1 MMMADPVLTTSLL
14 FGFMLLFL
22 MLGVPIAIALGGI
35 SIGMIYFFWSP
46 MALNMVP
53 IRAFSTASS
62 FEYVAI
68 PLFIFMAAMLQRA
81 SIAEDLYNTMQK
93 FFGGLRGG
101 LAVGTIVICT
111 LFAAMAGISGA
122 ATISMGMI
130 AIPAMLARGYG
141 KDIALGSIA
150 AGGSLGILI
159 PPSVT
164 MIVYG
169 IVANTSIGKLYAGGL
184 LPGLL
189 ISALFIAYLII
200 RGWLQPE
207 ISGGREM
214 TRYSLREK
222 LVSLKGLVLPV
233 LLIVGVMGSILTGI
247 ASVSE
252 ASAIGAA
259 GSILAA
265 AVLGRL
271 DWSVLRQAC
280 EETLQ
285 LSCMIFWIIIG
296 ATALSTFYTAMGAS
310 RLIEGLV
317 LDLEVNRWLIL
328 VGMLSILFIMGMMLD
343 TVGIIMITAPIFVP
357 IITALGFDPVWF
369 GILFIIMM
377 EIGFLTP
384 PFGYNLFY
392 LRGVAPPEV
401 RMTDIYRSVVPFIA
415 LMLVAVAICMVFPQI
430 ILVLPNAMF

>member
-1 MMMADPVLTTSLL
+1 MMADPVLTTSLL

-81 SIAEDLYNTMQK
+81 RIAEDLYDTMQK

-233 LLIVGVMGSILTGI
+233 LLIIGVMGSILTGI

-265 AVLGRL
+265 AVLRRL
-271 DWSVLRQAC
+271 DWAVLRQAC

-296 ATALSTFYTAMGAS
+296 ATALATFYTAMGAS

-328 VGMLSILFIMGMMLD
+328 VGMLSILFIMGMLLD

-357 IITALGFDPVWF
+357 IIIALGFDPVWF

-401 RMTDIYRSVVPFIA
+401 RMIDIYRSVVPFIA
-415 LMLVAVAICMVFPQI
+415 LMLLAVAICMVFPQI
-430 ILVLPNAMF
+430 ILVLPQAMF

>member
-1 MMMADPVLTTSLL
+1 MPDPVLTTTLL
-14 FGFMLLFL
+14 FAGMGLFL
-22 MLGVPIAIALGGI
+22 ALGVPIAIALGGL
-35 SIGMIYFFWSP
+35 SIGMIYLFWSP

-53 IRAFSTASS
+53 IKAFSTASS
-62 FEYVAI
+62 FEYLAI

-81 SIAEDLYNTMQK
+81 RVADDLYDTMQK

-130 AIPAMLARGYG
+130 AIPSMLSRGYG
-141 KDIALGSIA
+141 KDITLGAIA

-184 LPGLL
+184 MPGLV
-189 ISALFIAYLII
+189 IAALFCAYLIL

-207 ISGGREM
+207 ISGGQDM
-214 TRYSLREK
+214 QRYSWREK
-222 LVSLKGLVLPV
+222 VASLRGLVLP
-233 LLIVGVMGSILTGI
+233 LSLIVAVMGSILSGI

-252 ASAIGAA
+252 ASAVGAGGA
-259 GSILAA
+259 ILCAVILRRCTWTMLREAA
-265 AVLGRL
+265 E
-271 DWSVLRQAC
+271 D
-280 EETLQ
+280 TLH

-296 ATALSTFYTAMGAS
+296 ATAMSTFYTAMGAS

-317 LDLEVNRWLIL
+317 LGLEINRWIVLIA
-328 VGMLSILFIMGMMLD
+328 MLSILFVMGMLLD
-343 TVGIIMITAPIFVP
+343 TVGIIMITVPIFVP
-357 IITALGFDPVWF
+357 IVVALGFDPVWF

-392 LRGVAPPEV
+392 LRGVAPPSI
-401 RMTDIYRSVVPFIA
+401 RMTDIYRSVIPFIL
-415 LMLVAVAICMVFPQI
+415 LMLAAVGLCMAAPGI
-430 ILVLPNAMF
+430 VLWLPEQLF

>member
-169 IVANTSIGKLYAGGL
+169 IVANTSIGKLYAGGFC
-184 LPGLL
+184 P
-189 ISALFIAYLII
+189 
-200 RGWLQPE
+200 
-207 ISGGREM
+207 
-214 TRYSLREK
+214 
-222 LVSLKGLVLPV
+222 
-233 LLIVGVMGSILTGI
+233 
-247 ASVSE
+247 
-252 ASAIGAA
+252 
-259 GSILAA
+259 
-265 AVLGRL
+265 
-271 DWSVLRQAC
+271 AC
-280 EETLQ
+280 
-285 LSCMIFWIIIG
+285 SFRH
-296 ATALSTFYTAMGAS
+296 SS
-310 RLIEGLV
+310 
-317 LDLEVNRWLIL
+317 
-328 VGMLSILFIMGMMLD
+328 S
-343 TVGIIMITAPIFVP
+343 PI
-357 IITALGFDPVWF
+357 
-369 GILFIIMM
+369 
-377 EIGFLTP
+377 
-384 PFGYNLFY
+384 
-392 LRGVAPPEV
+392 
-401 RMTDIYRSVVPFIA
+401 
-415 LMLVAVAICMVFPQI
+415 
-430 ILVLPNAMF
+430 

>member
-1 MMMADPVLTTSLL
+1 MPDPVLTTTLL
-14 FGFMLLFL
+14 FAGMGLFL
-22 MLGVPIAIALGGI
+22 ALGVPIAIALGGL
-35 SIGMIYFFWSP
+35 SIGMIYLFWSP

-53 IRAFSTASS
+53 IKAFSTASS
-62 FEYVAI
+62 FEYLAI

-81 SIAEDLYNTMQK
+81 RVADDLYDTMQK

-130 AIPAMLARGYG
+130 AIPSMLSRGYG
-141 KDIALGSIA
+141 KDITLGAIA

-184 LPGLL
+184 MPGLV
-189 ISALFIAYLII
+189 IAALFCAYLIL

-207 ISGGREM
+207 ISGGQDM
-214 TRYSLREK
+214 QRYSWREK
-222 LVSLKGLVLPV
+222 VASLRGLVLP
-233 LLIVGVMGSILTGI
+233 LSLIVAVMGSILSGI

-252 ASAIGAA
+252 ASAVGAGGA
-259 GSILAA
+259 ILCAVILRRCTWTMLREAA
-265 AVLGRL
+265 E
-271 DWSVLRQAC
+271 D
-280 EETLQ
+280 TLH

-296 ATALSTFYTAMGAS
+296 ATAMSTFYTAMGAS

-317 LDLEVNRWLIL
+317 LGLEINRWIVLIA
-328 VGMLSILFIMGMMLD
+328 MLSILFVMGMLLD
-343 TVGIIMITAPIFVP
+343 TVGIIMITVPIFVP
-357 IITALGFDPVWF
+357 IVVALGFDPVWF
-369 GILFIIMM
+369 GILFIVMM

-392 LRGVAPPEV
+392 LRGVAPPSI
-401 RMTDIYRSVVPFIA
+401 RMTDIYRSVIPFIL
-415 LMLVAVAICMVFPQI
+415 LMLAAVGLCMAAPGI
-430 ILVLPNAMF
+430 VLWLPEQLF

>member
-1 MMMADPVLTTSLL
+1 
-14 FGFMLLFL
+14 
-22 MLGVPIAIALGGI
+22 
-35 SIGMIYFFWSP
+35 
-46 MALNMVP
+46 
-53 IRAFSTASS
+53 
-62 FEYVAI
+62 
-68 PLFIFMAAMLQRA
+68 
-81 SIAEDLYNTMQK
+81 K
-93 FFGGLRGG
+93 
-101 LAVGTIVICT
+101 LA
-111 LFAAMAGISGA
+111 
-122 ATISMGMI
+122 
-130 AIPAMLARGYG
+130 
-141 KDIALGSIA
+141 
-150 AGGSLGILI
+150 
-159 PPSVT
+159 
-164 MIVYG
+164 
-169 IVANTSIGKLYAGGL
+169 
-184 LPGLL
+184 
-189 ISALFIAYLII
+189 
-200 RGWLQPE
+200 
-207 ISGGREM
+207 
-214 TRYSLREK
+214 
-222 LVSLKGLVLPV
+222 SLKGLVLPV

-265 AVLGRL
+265 AVLRRL
-271 DWSVLRQAC
+271 DWAVLRQAC

-328 VGMLSILFIMGMMLD
+328 VGMLSILFIMGMLLD

-415 LMLVAVAICMVFPQI
+415 LMLLAV
-430 ILVLPNAMF
+430 

>member
-1 MMMADPVLTTSLL
+1 MADPVFTTSLL
-14 FGFMLLFL
+14 FGLMLVFL
-22 MLGVPIAIALGGI
+22 MVGVPVAFALGGL

-53 IRAFSTASS
+53 IRAFATASS
-62 FEYVAI
+62 FEYLAI
-68 PLFIFMAAMLQRA
+68 PLFIFMAAMLQKSR
-81 SIAEDLYNTMQK
+81 IAEDLYDTMQK

-101 LAVGTIVICT
+101 LAIGTVAICT

-130 AIPAMLARGYG
+130 AVPAMLARGYG
-141 KDIALGSIA
+141 KGIALGSVA

-169 IVANTSIGKLYAGGL
+169 IVGNTSIGKLYAGGL

-189 ISALFIAYLII
+189 MSALFIVYLVT

-207 ISGGREM
+207 ISGGRDM
-214 TRYSLREK
+214 KRYSWGEK
-222 LVSLKGLVLPV
+222 LVSLKALVLPV
-233 LLIVGVMGSILTGI
+233 LLIVAVMGSILVGI

-252 ASAIGAA
+252 ASAIGAG
-259 GSILAA
+259 GSILCAL
-265 AVLGRL
+265 VLGRL
-271 DWSVLRQAC
+271 SWPVIREAC
-280 EETLQ
+280 EETLH
-285 LSCMIFWIIIG
+285 LSCMIFWIVIG

-317 LDLEVNRWLIL
+317 LNLEVNRWVIL
-328 VGMLSILFIMGMMLD
+328 VGMLSILFVMGMLLD
-343 TVGIIMITAPIFVP
+343 TVGIIMITVPIFVP
-357 IITALGFDPVWF
+357 IIIKLGFDPVWF
-369 GILFIIMM
+369 GILFIMMM

-392 LRGVAPPEV
+392 LRGVAPPSV
-401 RMTDIYRSVVPFIA
+401 SMTDIYFSVVPFVA
-415 LMLVAVAICMVFPQI
+415 LMLLAIAICMMVPAI
-430 ILVLPNAMF
+430 ILVVPNALF

>member
-1 MMMADPVLTTSLL
+1 MPDPVLTTTLL
-14 FGFMLLFL
+14 FAGMGLFL
-22 MLGVPIAIALGGI
+22 ALGVPIAIALGGL
-35 SIGMIYFFWSP
+35 SIGMIYLFWSP

-53 IRAFSTASS
+53 IKAFSTASS
-62 FEYVAI
+62 FEYLAI

-81 SIAEDLYNTMQK
+81 RVADDLYDTMQK

-130 AIPAMLARGYG
+130 AIPSMLSRGYG
-141 KDIALGSIA
+141 KDITLGAIA

-184 LPGLL
+184 MPGLV
-189 ISALFIAYLII
+189 IAALFCVYLIV

-207 ISGGREM
+207 ISGGQDIQ
-214 TRYSLREK
+214 RYSWREK
-222 LVSLKGLVLPV
+222 IASLRGLALPL
-233 LLIVGVMGSILTGI
+233 LLIVAVMGSILSGI

-252 ASAIGAA
+252 ASAVGAGGA
-259 GSILAA
+259 IICALIL
-265 AVLGRL
+265 RRC
-271 DWSVLRQAC
+271 SVRMLRQAA
-280 EETLQ
+280 EDTLH

-296 ATALSTFYTAMGAS
+296 ATAISTFYTAMGAS

-317 LDLEVNRWLIL
+317 LGLEINRWIILIA
-328 VGMLSILFIMGMMLD
+328 MLSILFVMGMLLD
-343 TVGIIMITAPIFVP
+343 TVGIIMITVPIFVP
-357 IITALGFDPVWF
+357 IVIALGFDPVWF

-392 LRGVAPPEV
+392 LRGVAPPSI
-401 RMTDIYRSVVPFIA
+401 RMTDIYRSVIPFIM
-415 LMLVAVAICMVFPQI
+415 LMLAAVGLCMAAPGIV
-430 ILVLPNAMF
+430 LWLPNQLF

>member
-1 MMMADPVLTTSLL
+1 MMADPVLTTSLL

-222 LVSLKGLVLPV
+222 LASLKGLVLPV

-265 AVLGRL
+265 AVLRRL
-271 DWSVLRQAC
+271 DWAVLRQAC

-328 VGMLSILFIMGMMLD
+328 IGMLSILFIMGMLLD

-415 LMLVAVAICMVFPQI
+415 LMLLAVAICMVFPQI

>member
-1 MMMADPVLTTSLL
+1 MPDPVLTTTLL
-14 FGFMLLFL
+14 FAGMGLFL
-22 MLGVPIAIALGGI
+22 ALGVPIAIALGGL
-35 SIGMIYFFWSP
+35 SIGMIYLFWSP

-53 IRAFSTASS
+53 IKAFSTASS
-62 FEYVAI
+62 FEYLAI

-81 SIAEDLYNTMQK
+81 RVADDLYDTMQK

-130 AIPAMLARGYG
+130 AIPSMLSRGYG
-141 KDIALGSIA
+141 KDITLGAIA

-184 LPGLL
+184 MPGLV
-189 ISALFIAYLII
+189 IAALFCAYLIL

-207 ISGGREM
+207 ISGGQDM
-214 TRYSLREK
+214 QRYSWREK
-222 LVSLKGLVLPV
+222 VASLRGLVLP
-233 LLIVGVMGSILTGI
+233 LSLIVAVMGSILSGI

-252 ASAIGAA
+252 ASAVGAGGA
-259 GSILAA
+259 ILCAVILRRCTWTMLREAA
-265 AVLGRL
+265 E
-271 DWSVLRQAC
+271 D
-280 EETLQ
+280 TLH

-296 ATALSTFYTAMGAS
+296 ATAMSTFYTAMGAS

-317 LDLEVNRWLIL
+317 LGLEINRWIVLIA
-328 VGMLSILFIMGMMLD
+328 MLSILFVMGMLLD
-343 TVGIIMITAPIFVP
+343 TVGIIMITVPIFVP
-357 IITALGFDPVWF
+357 IVVALGFDPVWF

-392 LRGVAPPEV
+392 LRGVAPPSI
-401 RMTDIYRSVVPFIA
+401 RMTDIYRSVIPFIL
-415 LMLVAVAICMVFPQI
+415 LMLVAVGLCMAAPGI
-430 ILVLPNAMF
+430 VLWLPEQLF

>member
-1 MMMADPVLTTSLL
+1 MTADPVLTTSLL
-14 FGFMLLFL
+14 FILMMAFL
-22 MLGVPIAIALGGI
+22 TLGVPIAIALGGL

-53 IRAFSTASS
+53 IRAFATASS

-68 PLFIFMAAMLQRA
+68 PLFIFMAAMLQR
-81 SIAEDLYNTMQK
+81 SRIAEDLYDTMQT

-189 ISALFIAYLII
+189 IAALFVAYLVI
-200 RGWLQPE
+200 RGRLQPE
-207 ISGGREM
+207 ISGGRD
-214 TRYSLREK
+214 LRSSSWAEK
-222 LVSLKGLVLPV
+222 GVALKGLVLPV
-233 LLIVGVMGSILTGI
+233 LLIVAVMGSILSGV

-252 ASAIGAA
+252 ASAVGAG
-259 GSILAA
+259 GSLLCALI
-265 AVLGRL
+265 LGRL
-271 DWSVLRQAC
+271 DWKSAREAC

-317 LDLEVNRWLIL
+317 LDLEINRWIIL
-328 VGMLSILFIMGMMLD
+328 VAMLAILFVMGMLLD

-357 IITALGFDPVWF
+357 IILALGFDPVWF

-392 LRGVAPPEV
+392 LRGVSPPSV
-401 RMTDIYRSVVPFIA
+401 RMTDIYRSVLPFIG
-415 LMLVAVAICMVFPQI
+415 LMLLAVAICMAFPQI
-430 ILVLPNAMF
+430 ILILPNAVF

>member
-1 MMMADPVLTTSLL
+1 MPDPVLTTTLL
-14 FGFMLLFL
+14 FAGMGLFL
-22 MLGVPIAIALGGI
+22 ALGVPIAIALGGL
-35 SIGMIYFFWSP
+35 SIGMIYLFWSP

-53 IRAFSTASS
+53 IKAFSTASS
-62 FEYVAI
+62 FEYLAI

-81 SIAEDLYNTMQK
+81 RVADDLYDTMQK

-130 AIPAMLARGYG
+130 AIPSMLSRGYG
-141 KDIALGSIA
+141 KDITLGAIA

-184 LPGLL
+184 MPGLV
-189 ISALFIAYLII
+189 IAALFCAYLIL

-207 ISGGREM
+207 ISGGQDM
-214 TRYSLREK
+214 QRYSWREK
-222 LVSLKGLVLPV
+222 VASLRGLVLP
-233 LLIVGVMGSILTGI
+233 LSLIVAVMGSILSGI

-252 ASAIGAA
+252 ASAVGAGGA
-259 GSILAA
+259 ILC
-265 AVLGRL
+265 AVILGRCT
-271 DWSVLRQAC
+271 WTMLREAA
-280 EETLQ
+280 EDTLH

-296 ATALSTFYTAMGAS
+296 ATAMSTFYTAMGAS

-317 LDLEVNRWLIL
+317 LGLEINRWIVLIA
-328 VGMLSILFIMGMMLD
+328 MLSILFVMGMLLD
-343 TVGIIMITAPIFVP
+343 TVGIIMITVPIFVP
-357 IITALGFDPVWF
+357 IVVALGFDPVWF

-392 LRGVAPPEV
+392 LRGVAPPSI
-401 RMTDIYRSVVPFIA
+401 RMTDIYRSVIPFIL
-415 LMLVAVAICMVFPQI
+415 LMLAAVGLCMAAPGI
-430 ILVLPNAMF
+430 VLWLPEQLF

>member
-1 MMMADPVLTTSLL
+1 MMADPVLTTSLL

-68 PLFIFMAAMLQRA
+68 PLFIFLAAMLQRA

-93 FFGGLRGG
+93 FLGGLRGG

-222 LVSLKGLVLPV
+222 LASLKGLVLPV
-233 LLIVGVMGSILTGI
+233 LLLVGVMGSILTGI

-265 AVLGRL
+265 AVLRRL
-271 DWSVLRQAC
+271 DWAVLRQAC

-328 VGMLSILFIMGMMLD
+328 IGMLSILFIMGMLLD

-415 LMLVAVAICMVFPQI
+415 LMLLAVAICMVFPQI

>member
-1 MMMADPVLTTSLL
+1 MMADPVLTTSLL

-130 AIPAMLARGYG
+130 AIPAMLARSYG

-265 AVLGRL
+265 AVLRRL

>member
-1 MMMADPVLTTSLL
+1 MADPVLTTSLL
-14 FGFMLLFL
+14 FGLMLVFL
-22 MLGVPIAIALGGI
+22 MVGVPVAFALGGL

-53 IRAFSTASS
+53 IRAFATASS
-62 FEYVAI
+62 FEYLAI
-68 PLFIFMAAMLQRA
+68 PLFIFMAAMLQKSR
-81 SIAEDLYNTMQK
+81 IAEDLYDTMQK

-101 LAVGTIVICT
+101 LAIGTVAICT

-130 AIPAMLARGYG
+130 AVPAMLARGYG
-141 KDIALGSIA
+141 KGIALGSVA

-169 IVANTSIGKLYAGGL
+169 IVGNTSIGKLYAGGL

-189 ISALFIAYLII
+189 MSALFIVYLVT

-207 ISGGREM
+207 ISGGRDM
-214 TRYSLREK
+214 KRYSWGEK
-222 LVSLKGLVLPV
+222 LVSLKALVLPV
-233 LLIVGVMGSILTGI
+233 LLIVAVMGSILVGI

-252 ASAIGAA
+252 ASAIGAG
-259 GSILAA
+259 GSILCAL
-265 AVLGRL
+265 VLGRL
-271 DWSVLRQAC
+271 TWPVIREAC
-280 EETLQ
+280 EETLH
-285 LSCMIFWIIIG
+285 LSCMIFWIVIG

-317 LDLEVNRWLIL
+317 LNLEVNRWVIL
-328 VGMLSILFIMGMMLD
+328 VGMLSILFVMGMLLD
-343 TVGIIMITAPIFVP
+343 TVGIIMITVPIFVP
-357 IITALGFDPVWF
+357 IIIKLGFDPVWF
-369 GILFIIMM
+369 GILFIMMM

-392 LRGVAPPEV
+392 LRGVAPPSV
-401 RMTDIYRSVVPFIA
+401 SMTDIYFSVVPFVV
-415 LMLVAVAICMVFPQI
+415 LMLLAIAICMMVPAI
-430 ILVLPNAMF
+430 ILVVPNALF

>member
-1 MMMADPVLTTSLL
+1 MMADPVLTTSLL

-141 KDIALGSIA
+141 KDIALGSIS
-150 AGGSLGILI
+150 AGCSLGILI

>member
-1 MMMADPVLTTSLL
+1 MMADPVLTTSLL

-222 LVSLKGLVLPV
+222 LASLKGLVLPV

-265 AVLGRL
+265 AVLRRL
-271 DWSVLRQAC
+271 DWAVLRQAC

-328 VGMLSILFIMGMMLD
+328 VGMLSILFIMGMLLD

-415 LMLVAVAICMVFPQI
+415 LMLLAVAICMVFPQI

>member
-1 MMMADPVLTTSLL
+1 MPDPVLTTSLL
-14 FGFMLLFL
+14 FAGMALFL
-22 MLGVPIAIALGGI
+22 ALGVPIAIALGGL
-35 SIGMIYFFWSP
+35 SIGMIYLFWSP

-53 IRAFSTASS
+53 IKAFSTASS
-62 FEYVAI
+62 FEYLAI

-81 SIAEDLYNTMQK
+81 RVADDLYDTMQT

-130 AIPAMLARGYG
+130 AIPSMLSRGYG
-141 KDIALGSIA
+141 KDITLGAIA

-184 LPGLL
+184 MPGLV
-189 ISALFIAYLII
+189 IAALFCAYLML

-207 ISGGREM
+207 ISGGE
-214 TRYSLREK
+214 TLQRYGWREK
-222 LVSLKGLVLPV
+222 LASLRGLVLPLV
-233 LLIVGVMGSILTGI
+233 LIVAVMGSILTGI

-252 ASAIGAA
+252 ASAVGAA
-259 GSILAA
+259 GAIPCAVILRRCTWAM
-265 AVLGRL
+265 
-271 DWSVLRQAC
+271 LREAS
-280 EETLQ
+280 EDTLH

-296 ATALSTFYTAMGAS
+296 ATAMSTFYTAMGAS

-317 LDLEVNRWLIL
+317 LGLEINRWIILIA
-328 VGMLSILFIMGMMLD
+328 MLSILFVMGMLLD
-343 TVGIIMITAPIFVP
+343 TVGIIMITVPIFVP
-357 IITALGFDPVWF
+357 IVVALGFDPVWF

-392 LRGVAPPEV
+392 LRGVAPPSI
-401 RMTDIYRSVVPFIA
+401 RMTDIYRSVVPFIL
-415 LMLVAVAICMVFPQI
+415 LMLVAVVLCMVAPGI
-430 ILVLPNAMF
+430 VMWLPDRLF

>member
-1 MMMADPVLTTSLL
+1 MPDPVLTTTLL
-14 FGFMLLFL
+14 FAGMGLFL
-22 MLGVPIAIALGGI
+22 ALGVPIAIALGGL
-35 SIGMIYFFWSP
+35 SIGMIYLFWSP

-53 IRAFSTASS
+53 IKAFSTASS
-62 FEYVAI
+62 FEYLAI

-81 SIAEDLYNTMQK
+81 RVADDLYDTMQK

-130 AIPAMLARGYG
+130 AIPSMLSRGYG
-141 KDIALGSIA
+141 KDITLGAIA

-184 LPGLL
+184 MPGLV
-189 ISALFIAYLII
+189 IAALFCAYLIL

-207 ISGGREM
+207 ISGGQDM
-214 TRYSLREK
+214 QRYSWREK
-222 LVSLKGLVLPV
+222 VASLRGLVLP
-233 LLIVGVMGSILTGI
+233 LSLIVAVMGSILSGI

-252 ASAIGAA
+252 ASAVGAGGA
-259 GSILAA
+259 ILCAVILRRCTWVMLREAA
-265 AVLGRL
+265 E
-271 DWSVLRQAC
+271 D
-280 EETLQ
+280 TLH

-296 ATALSTFYTAMGAS
+296 ATAMSTFYTAMGAS

-317 LDLEVNRWLIL
+317 LGLEINRWIVLIA
-328 VGMLSILFIMGMMLD
+328 MLSILFVMGMLLD
-343 TVGIIMITAPIFVP
+343 TVGIIMITVPIFVP
-357 IITALGFDPVWF
+357 IVVALGFDPVWF

-392 LRGVAPPEV
+392 LRGVAPPSI
-401 RMTDIYRSVVPFIA
+401 RMTDIYRSVIPFIL
-415 LMLVAVAICMVFPQI
+415 LMLAAVGLCMAAPGI
-430 ILVLPNAMF
+430 VLWLPEQLF